1 MATKRGKRGPYKR
14 YLHDP
19 SLAIPRQT
27 LSNWRQ
33 KGLSS
38 LQDNEQAMETELTD
52 GTEQESSELSE
63 VKSEAECV
71 SPAPDSSRPPTP
83 PAPPSTT
90 SHANIEPACIHLPVR
105 LYPGAQISEATGKL
119 LLHSLA
125 VKHGLTQAAQADIL
139 KVLRL
144 HMPADS
150 IPPSYRSVHR
160 LYHASTS
167 SVKSTAQVVH
177 TICSD
182 CGEIISETSDIHG
195 GDECMH
201 FNLVKFYEV
210 PLDAQIQAL
219 FKGLK
224 II

>member
-1 MATKRGKRGPYKR
+1 MATTRGKRGLYKR

-19 SLAIPRQT
+19 SLPIPRQT

-33 KGLSS
+33 RGLS
-38 LQDNEQAMETELTD
+38 QGNEQTMETELTD
-52 GTEQESSELSE
+52 STEQESAELSE
-63 VKSEAECV
+63 VESEAECV
-71 SPAPDSSRPPTP
+71 SPTPDSSCPPTP
-83 PAPPSTT
+83 PTTT
-90 SHANIEPACIHLPVR
+90 SHSNDPCHLPAL

-150 IPPSYRSVHR
+150 IPSSYRSVHR
-160 LYHASTS
+160 LYHTSTS

-177 TICSD
+177 TICSY
-182 CGEIISETSDIHG
+182 CGEVISETSGISN

-201 FNLVKFYEV
+201 FNSVKFYEV

-219 FKGLK
+219 FKGCNN
-224 II
+224 IIL

>member
-1 MATKRGKRGPYKR
+1 MATTRGRRGPYKR

-33 KGLSS
+33 RGLS
-38 LQDNEQAMETELTD
+38 QGNEQTMETELTD
-52 GTEQESSELSE
+52 STEQESAELSE
-63 VKSEAECV
+63 VESEAECV
-71 SPAPDSSRPPTP
+71 SPAPDSSCPPTP
-83 PAPPSTT
+83 PATT
-90 SHANIEPACIHLPVR
+90 SHANDSVNHLPAQNL

-125 VKHGLTQAAQADIL
+125 VKHGAAQADIL
-139 KVLRL
+139 KLLCL

-182 CGEIISETSDIHG
+182 CGEVISETSGIPN

-201 FNLVKFYEV
+201 INLVKFYEV

-219 FKGLK
+219 FKG
-224 II
+224 